1 MSTLIYFH
9 TLQYTVVGCIHPRV
23 NPWFPVRKK
32 KNGGGGIRTPLNASD
47 TSLQKDDKSTT
58 EITQGITITDTY
70 ENSQNSDLEQ
80 KLTVLK
86 HYSDTCLHK
95 KCALCVPKN
104 FPDELKELIVKWP
117 GLPENIRGSIK
128 LLVRSATI

>member
-1 MSTLIYFH
+1 MWTSCHF
-9 TLQYTVVGCIHPRV
+9 QR
-23 NPWFPVRKK
+23 